1 MSQLLILITL
11 LCFSVAVYAESYM
24 CTTVSLLSSTPES
37 GISNYD
43 HPSFVVD
50 VERGVSRLGEN
61 RELEKFAGFCE
72 VKKTQNVI
80 QCQKIVNVSGKWLF
94 DIDLSSLTFTYS
106 QGYINGRLEVVSYS
120 GTCLKL

>member
-11 LCFSVAVYAESYM
+11 LCFSVAVYAESYI
-24 CTTVSLLSSTPES
+24 CKTVSLLSSTPES
-37 GISNYD
+37 GISNYN

-50 VERGVSRLGEN
+50 VERGVSRLGEKK
-61 RELEKFAGFCE
+61 ELEEFAGFCE

>member
-24 CTTVSLLSSTPES
+24 CKTVTLLSSTPES
-37 GISNYD
+37 GISNYN
-43 HPSFVVD
+43 HPSFLVD
-50 VERGVSRLGEN
+50 VERGVSRLGGKS
-61 RELEKFAGFCE
+61 ELKNFAGFCE
-72 VKKTQNVI
+72 VTKTQNVI
-80 QCQKIVNVSGKWLF
+80 QCQKIVNASGKWLF
-94 DIDLSSLTFTYS
+94 NIDLSSLTFTYS

>member
-24 CTTVSLLSSTPES
+24 CKTVTLLSSTPES
-37 GISNYD
+37 GISNYN
-43 HPSFVVD
+43 HPSFLVD
-50 VERGVSRLGEN
+50 VERGVSRLGEK
-61 RELEKFAGFCE
+61 RELENFAGFCE
-72 VKKTQNVI
+72 VTKTQNVI
-80 QCQKIVNVSGKWLF
+80 QCQKIVNASGKWLF
-94 DIDLSSLTFTYS
+94 NIDLSSLTFTYS